1 MKWMWPALVAV
12 CLIAAG
18 CGAGGNPREV
28 GAKNIPLPSGTK
40 IVAHARTCD
49 RGTDPYCSIQMVIVG
64 PRYGSSI
71 QLLYS
76 EKDLLKQ
83 RGWTSQ
89 QGPDGPER
97 SADSPGHEL
106 RITYATAFEDL
117 LGVDS
122 NWIQRAPP
130 IGHALSKV
138 IFDRSPAI
146 SLMLVR
152 GSS

>member
-1 MKWMWPALVAV
+1 MKRVWSAIAAL
-12 CLIAAG
+12 CLVAAG
-18 CGAGGNPREV
+18 CGAGGNPRGV
-28 GAKNIPLPSGTK
+28 GVTNIPLPSGTK
-40 IVAHARTCD
+40 IVGHVRTCD
-49 RGTDPYCSIQMVIVG
+49 RGTNPYCSVQIVVVG

-71 QLLYS
+71 ALLYS
-76 EKDLLKQ
+76 ERDLLKQ
-83 RGWTSQ
+83 NGWTAQ
-89 QGPDGPER
+89 LGPDGPER

-122 NWIQRAPP
+122 NWIQRARP
-130 IGHALSKV
+130 IGQALSKV

-146 SLMLVR
+146 SLMLTR